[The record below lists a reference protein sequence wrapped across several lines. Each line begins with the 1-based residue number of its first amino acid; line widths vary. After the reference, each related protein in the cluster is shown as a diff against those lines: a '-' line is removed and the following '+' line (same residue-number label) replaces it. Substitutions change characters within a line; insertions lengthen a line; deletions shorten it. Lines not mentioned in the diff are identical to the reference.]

1 MNNKNNNTAPRA
13 RMPGGRK
20 PLDPVLVTSYAVLA
34 LCALLVILPF
44 WYLIM
49 GSLTDETELIV
60 SGYSFWPKQF
70 SLAAY
75 QYLVTNAAYLG
86 HAYGITIFVTVVG
99 TAISLVITT
108 MLGYT
113 LARTTLPGRKV
124 LNFLVVF
131 TMLFN
136 GGLVP
141 TYLIYTQN
149 FGIKNTIWAL
159 IVPSLL
165 MSAFNVMLARN
176 FFENSIPYAIIEAA
190 TIDGASEFTTF
201 RRVVLPLSLPI
212 IATIGLFVGVTYWND
227 WKNGM
232 YYINKNNLYGIQNV
246 LNQMLTNLQF
256 LKSNADAA
264 AAAIELPSGGV
275 RMAIACV
282 AVIPILVAYPFFQ
295 KYFVKGISIG
305 AVKE

>member
-1 MNNKNNNTAPRA
+1 MNNENKTAAPR
-13 RMPGGRK
+13 RIKLGGRK
-20 PLDPVLVTSYAVLA
+20 PIDPVLVTSYVVLTVG
-34 LCALLVILPF
+34 ALLVILPF
-44 WYLIM
+44 WLLIM

-60 SGYSFWPKQF
+60 SGYSFWPQKF

-75 QYLVTNAAYLG
+75 KYLLANAAYLG
-86 HAYGITIFVTVVG
+86 RAYGITIFVTVVG
-99 TAISLVITT
+99 TVVSLCITT
-108 MLGYT
+108 MLGYV
-113 LARTTLPGRKV
+113 LARSSLPGRKV

-149 FGIKNTIWAL
+149 FGLKNTIWAL
-159 IVPSLL
+159 IIPSLL
-165 MSAFNVMLARN
+165 MSAFNIMLARN

-201 RRVVLPLSLPI
+201 VKVVLPLSLPI
-212 IATIGLFVGVTYWND
+212 MATIGLFVGVTYWND

-232 YYINKNNLYGIQNV
+232 YYINKPNLYGIQNV

-264 AAAIELPSGGV
+264 AAMIELPSGGV

-282 AVIPILVAYPFFQ
+282 AVIPILIAYPFFQ

>member
-1 MNNKNNNTAPRA
+1 MNNEKKTTAPA
-13 RMPGGRK
+13 RETVGRK
-20 PLDPVLVTSYAVLA
+20 PLDPVTVTSYVVLA
-34 LCALLVILPF
+34 LGTILVIVPF
-44 WYLIM
+44 WLLIM
-49 GSLTDETELIV
+49 GSITEEMELIV
-60 SGYSFWPKQF
+60 NGYSFWPAEF

-75 QYLVTNAAYLG
+75 EYLFANAAYLG
-86 HAYGITIFVTVVG
+86 RAYGITIFVTIVG
-99 TAISLVITT
+99 TVVSLCITT
-108 MLGYT
+108 MLGYV
-113 LARTTLPGRKV
+113 LARQTLPGRKV
-124 LNFLVVF
+124 LNFLVTF

-141 TYLIYTQN
+141 TYLIYTQT

-165 MSAFNVMLARN
+165 MSAFNIMLARN
-176 FFENSIPYAIIEAA
+176 FFQNSIPYAIIEAA

-201 RRVVLPLSLPI
+201 TKVVLPLSLPI
-212 IATIGLFVGVTYWND
+212 MATIGLFVGVTYWND

-232 YYINKNNLYGIQNV
+232 YYINKTNLYGIQNV
-246 LNQMLTNLQF
+246 LNQMLNNLQF

-264 AAAIELPSGGV
+264 ASAVNLPSGGV

-282 AVIPILVAYPFFQ
+282 AVVPILIAYPFFQ
-295 KYFVKGISIG
+295 KYFVKGISVG